1 MLISNSEVKSYL
13 DCERKHFYS
22 FRKGLKP
29 TTYSKALTRG
39 IVGHEALEAY
49 YKAKKDGHD
58 LAFCMTAM
66 EIVLNEAG
74 RKYPEYSAELTQLS
88 AVLGRYV
95 SQYWD
100 EPWKIL
106 EVESPHSMLLG
117 NSIEYG
123 LRLDLLVEVTAGT
136 DKGQIVIVD
145 HKFVYDF
152 FTDRELEMNAQQVK
166 YIATLRKNGIP
177 VRKAIL
183 NQIRYRQLKAPKA
196 NMLFRRSSIYAKDK
210 EAQRFIDEFAKVAV
224 DLNYLYGLTEEEHKD
239 ATKMHIDKQTCGKCA
254 YQPLCKLYL
263 EGIDETRTERML
275 YEHNDYIDQYK
286 EV

>member
-13 DCERKHFYS
+13 DCERRHFYS

-39 IVGHEALEAY
+39 IVGHEALEAF
-49 YKAKKDGHD
+49 YKAKQAGHD
-58 LAFCMTAM
+58 KAFCVEAM
-66 EIVLNEAG
+66 DIVLKEAMG
-74 RKYPEYSAELTQLS
+74 KHPEYLPEFAQLD
-88 AVLGRYV
+88 AVLSRYV
-95 SQYWD
+95 SHYWD

-123 LRLDLLVEVTAGT
+123 LRLDLLVEVTAGR
-136 DKGQIVIVD
+136 DKGQVIIVD

-177 VRKAIL
+177 VRKAVL
-183 NQIRYRQLKAPKA
+183 NQIRYRQLKSPRPD
-196 NMLFRRSSIYAKDK
+196 MLFRRSSIHTTEGEIK
-210 EAQRFIDEFAKVAV
+210 RFLNEFSKVAV
-224 DLNYLYGLTEEEHKD
+224 DLNFLYGLTEDEHKEM
-239 ATKMHIDKQTCGKCA
+239 TKMHIDKTTCGKCS

-263 EGIDETRTERML
+263 EGIDETRTQRML